1 MRVKPV
7 LLALGITLSSIN
19 VWTGA
24 PLAAL
29 WIGSRVQ
36 GDDGGASM
44 TAVFVVIVVLGA
56 LALGLVALVS
66 RMSAAYDA
74 ALGRLPARRRQTT
87 WLKPMAAE
95 RRDFE
100 ERRRDIR
107 PAERIL
113 VAVVACA
120 VVLFEAWFFFLS
132 GSSLANA

>member
-7 LLALGITLSSIN
+7 LLALGITLASVN

-66 RMSAAYDA
+66 RMSAAFDA
-74 ALGRLPARRRQTT
+74 VLGRPPARRRQTT
-87 WLKPMAAE
+87 WLKPMAPE

-100 ERRRDIR
+100 QRRRDIG

-113 VAVVACA
+113 VVVVACA

-132 GSSLANA
+132 GSSLGNA